1 MQNGWIHA
9 NLSDIISYVTI
20 SEFRRNEMGED
31 LSTVDD
37 ASLMEAIK
45 RAVLDLDEIPLYTIK
60 ANTVKREEIPSS
72 IEEVYL

>member
-1 MQNGWIHA
+1 MQNDWIHG